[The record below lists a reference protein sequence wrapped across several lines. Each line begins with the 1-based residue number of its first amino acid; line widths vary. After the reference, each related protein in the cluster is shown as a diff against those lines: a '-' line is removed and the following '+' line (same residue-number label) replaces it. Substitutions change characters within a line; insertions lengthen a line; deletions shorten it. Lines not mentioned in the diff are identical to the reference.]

1 MPTMALQIGRE
12 GLTWCTM
19 PEHLDHD
26 GDNPVVGRAAR
37 WPRGVPGYR
46 GDLPE
51 DMEAR
56 IMAYALVLEIVA
68 DADDI
73 LIAVEPDA
81 DQRLLGAIDVALEVP
96 GCYVVEVAPHLDG
109 AAGIMR
115 QHVEEVLRDSPMPPG
130 M

>member
-1 MPTMALQIGRE
+1 MADLALVDAGAFI
-12 GLTWCTM
+12 
-19 PEHLDHD
+19 LDHD
-26 GDNPVVGRAAR
+26 GDNPVEGRAAR

-51 DMEAR
+51 DMQAR

-96 GCYVVEVAPHLDG
+96 GCYVIEVAPHPDG
-109 AAGIMR
+109 ARRAALFFLVRLG
-115 QHVEEVLRDSPMPPG
+115 E
-130 M
+130 